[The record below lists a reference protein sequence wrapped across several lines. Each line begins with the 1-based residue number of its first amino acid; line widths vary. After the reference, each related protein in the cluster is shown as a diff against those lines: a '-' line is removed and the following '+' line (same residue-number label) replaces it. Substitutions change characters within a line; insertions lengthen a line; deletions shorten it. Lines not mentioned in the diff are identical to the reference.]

1 MSFQNQSG
9 DLSPF
14 TEVVPESAKLG
25 GLTKSSI
32 LTQRR
37 RCRIVPQTGST
48 YGTNSTGIGAGNS
61 QIQFLIADQGGLID
75 MRSVVLNYTIST
87 SGTAS
92 VPDDGHPF
100 TTVQV
105 LMNGQLM
112 DNIQNAM
119 KLTNIEMKAG
129 GSKTYYQS
137 AGSFQGF
144 ELLNNDLTSGLTA
157 AVTGTITGNTTTVG
171 TANGL
176 TLTSGVTG
184 GLSAWGYVAN
194 NLADITA
201 RTTRA
206 AAALNSNTRGET
218 RSIPL
223 GLVSGVGRMKTYLPI
238 ALTGELSLVLITGSA
253 GEVMFQAGTAADCNY
268 ALSNVSLEYDIV
280 VPDQR
285 YMSLLQKIA
294 SDPSDAGLNIPF
306 ESSIVTAG
314 ASIAASAS
322 ALTENTV
329 IVSRATNHLLRAH
342 IVQIPTTLLQSQNYP
357 SQSCFGHAG
366 MFSYQFRIGSQV
378 YPQVATQGDASMFNT
393 SLAAYGSVSQENGS
407 LINRSLWAIATDMG
421 TTPGTVKVYETA
433 EGGASTTAVKFGFAD
448 SCIPSYGFQTVKGG
462 AEPLDVDGVSL
473 AGASGSQLIA
483 SLISAP
489 SVAYTPFIALVAL
502 KFLKASGGAVMVVG
516 A

>member
-1 MSFQNQSG
+1 MSFLNQSG

-37 RCRIVPQTGST
+37 RCRIVPQTGAT
-48 YGTNSTGIGAGNS
+48 YGSNSAGTGGSNA
-61 QIQFLIADQGGLID
+61 QLQFLIADQGGLID
-75 MRSVVLNYTIST
+75 MRSVVINYTMVT
-87 SGTAS
+87 SGTGNVVA
-92 VPDDGHPF
+92 DDGHPF

-129 GSKTYYQS
+129 GSKSYYQS

-144 ELLNNDLTSGLTA
+144 ELLNPDLTTA
-157 AVTGTITGNTTTVG
+157 TAV
-171 TANGL
+171 ASAA
-176 TLTSGVTG
+176 TLSQ
-184 GLSAWGYVAN
+184 WGYVSQN
-194 NLADITA
+194 VGDITA
-201 RTTRA
+201 RLQKTATA
-206 AAALNSNTRGET
+206 KTNNFKGET

-253 GEVMFQAGTAADCNY
+253 GEVCFQPGTSGDCDY
-268 ALSNVSLEYDIV
+268 SLANVSLEYDIV

-322 ALTENTV
+322 ALTENSV

-342 IVQIPTTLLQSQNYP
+342 VVQIPTTMLQNQTYP

-366 MFSYQFRIGSQV
+366 LFSYQFRIGSQV
-378 YPQVATQGDASMFNT
+378 YPQVATAGDASMFNT
-393 SLAAYGSVSQENGS
+393 SLSAYGSVSQENGS
-407 LINRSLWAIATDMG
+407 IINRALWAVATDMG
-421 TTPGTVKVYETA
+421 TTAGTIKVYETA
-433 EGGASTTAVKFGFAD
+433 EGGASTTAIKFGLAD

-473 AGASGSQLIA
+473 AGASGSQLIV

-489 SVAYTPFIALVAL
+489 SVAYTPFVALVAL
-502 KFLKASGGAVMVVG
+502 KFLKASGGAVTVIG